1 MMQVLATLSP
11 EDLSLI
17 MLKYQENYNDDD
29 LANHFNLTIDEIR
42 QKEIEILSLL
52 KNNNKIK
59 VMKKEKNN

>member
-1 MMQVLATLSP
+1 MIAIRQRKKLS
-11 EDLSLI
+11 
-17 MLKYQENYNDDD
+17 KNYSFLLNP
-29 LANHFNLTIDEIR
+29 FNLTIDEIR